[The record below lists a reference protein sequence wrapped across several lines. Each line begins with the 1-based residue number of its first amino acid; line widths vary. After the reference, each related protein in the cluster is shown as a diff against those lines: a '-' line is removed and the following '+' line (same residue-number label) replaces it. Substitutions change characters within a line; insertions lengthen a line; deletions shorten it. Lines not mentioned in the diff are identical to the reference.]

1 MSSKG
6 AGAPARRRTVDDSTQ
21 EASGEAAASDLEV
34 WLRGPVKGVHPLL
47 QGVAHALL
55 QAREEVEGVLEGF
68 PDALLWERPAGV
80 ASVGF
85 HLQHL
90 EGVLERLFTY
100 ARGEALN
107 ERQLEALARE
117 GEARPG
123 ETAGGLLGA
132 FRSGVDA
139 SLVALRANGGERL
152 LEPRAVGRAR
162 LPSTELGLLFHAA
175 EHTQRH
181 VGQLLV
187 TARVVK
193 GAPPAF

>member
-1 MSSKG
+1 M
-6 AGAPARRRTVDDSTQ
+6 DDSTQ
-21 EASGEAAASDLEV
+21 GRNGAAASDLEV
-34 WLRGPVKGVHPLL
+34 WLRGPVEGVHPLL
-47 QGVAHALL
+47 QPVAHALL
-55 QAREEVEGVLEGF
+55 QAREEVAGVLKNF

-90 EGVLERLFTY
+90 AGVLERLFTY
-100 ARGEALN
+100 ARGESLSTA
-107 ERQLEALARE
+107 QLEALTKE
-117 GEARPG
+117 GEAQPG
-123 ETAGGLLGA
+123 DTAESLLEA
-132 FRSGVDA
+132 FRAGVEGA
-139 SLVALRANGGERL
+139 LEALRANGGERL
-152 LEPRAVGRAR
+152 LEARAVGRAR

-193 GAPPAF
+193 GTP